1 MSFKDLL
8 LSEKRGDRIKR
19 HLLFWAVWCFY
30 YTMVRLL
37 NPLVIIQTGH
47 LANFFQTLIEALLT
61 LLPQTILV
69 YSLINFVLPRYIF
82 NGRYIIGA
90 AWFIV
95 FLLLTFTVTALFI
108 VYAPMYKALFFPN
121 IRQLFDREGNF
132 PRKLFLAYM
141 ASMQGAITGAA
152 LAASFKMFKHYYV
165 KNVRNQQL
173 QKENVEAQL
182 QLLTAQVHPHFL
194 FNTLNNIYSKSQTES
209 PGTAKM
215 ILELSHIMR
224 FVMDEGKL
232 SSIPLENELQMIRDY
247 INLEKMRYDEKL
259 ELHFSFPSNS
269 DNIHIRPLLLL
280 PFVENCFKHG
290 TSQLLRN
297 PWINLKMELQDTTL
311 FVKIMNG
318 KKGSI
323 REHKGRAGTGIK
335 NVKQRL
341 ELLYKDKHDL
351 QISEDEDVFVVNLR
365 IELERKH
372 ADDVKTATSLANEY
386 G

>member
-1 MSFKDLL
+1 MSFKALI
-8 LSEKRGDRIKR
+8 LSEKRSDRIKR
-19 HLLFWAVWCFY
+19 HLLFWAIWSFY
-30 YTMVRLL
+30 FTMVRFL

-47 LANFFQTLIEALLT
+47 TANFFQVLLESILM
-61 LLPQTILV
+61 LLPQTVLV
-69 YSLINFVLPRYIF
+69 YPLISFVLPRYIF
-82 NGRYIIGA
+82 TGRYIIGA
-90 AWFIV
+90 VWFIV
-95 FLLLTFTVTALFI
+95 FLFLTFTLTALFI
-108 VYAPMYKALFFPN
+108 VYVPLYKTIFFPN
-121 IRQLFDREGNF
+121 IRQLFERESTF
-132 PRKLFLAYM
+132 PRKIFLAYM
-141 ASMQGAITGAA
+141 ASLQGAITGAA

-165 KNVRNQQL
+165 KNVRNEQL

-194 FNTLNNIYSKSQTES
+194 FNTLNNIYSKAQTES
-209 PGTAKM
+209 PGSAKM
-215 ILELSHIMR
+215 ILELSHILR

-232 SSIPLENELQMIRDY
+232 GSIPLENELQMIRDY

-259 ELHFSFPSNS
+259 DLHFSFPSNTG
-269 DNIHIRPLLLL
+269 NIHIKPLLLL

-297 PWINLKMELQDTTL
+297 PWINLKMELKENIL

-318 KKGSI
+318 KKDNI
-323 REHKGRAGTGIK
+323 REHKGRAGTGIR

-365 IELERKH
+365 IELERKQV
-372 ADDVKTATSLANEY
+372 DEVETVTSLRNEY